1 MLLFADEHFSV
12 SLDCGTQ
19 HILHS
24 QLQPLATG
32 KMQWTLSL
40 KYPLIIVRLL
50 TAYWCPCCFGEFVIN
65 TFFNTTR
72 PSTHSSTLS
81 SPQNTLQHC
90 LSPQHTLQHCWALNT
105 LFNTAEPSTHP
116 STVPSPQ
123 NVLQHCPALNTL
135 FNTAQPSTHLTA
147 HTLFN
152 TAEPSFNT
160 ARPSTHSSTLPSPQH
175 TL

>member
-40 KYPLIIVRLL
+40 KYPLVIVRLL

-90 LSPQHTLQHCWALNT
+90 
-105 LFNTAEPSTHP
+105 
-116 STVPSPQ
+116 
-123 NVLQHCPALNTL
+123 PALNTL
-135 FNTAQPSTHLTA
+135 
-147 HTLFN
+147 
-152 TAEPSFNT
+152 FNT
-160 ARPSTHSSTLPSPQH
+160 ARPSTHSSTLLSPQH
-175 TL
+175 TLQHCRALNTPFNSAQPSKRSSTLSSPQHSSTLSSPQHSSTLPGPQHTL